1 MHFVFLRLY
10 SFAWWLMLPLV
21 LGRLWWRGRQEPGY
35 RAHIAERLGFALP
48 LFSGPVM
55 MVHAV
60 SVGETR
66 AAEPL
71 ILALLDAYPEH
82 QILLTHMTPTGRA
95 TGSALFGHQPRVRQ
109 AYLPYDTLWMTRRFL
124 AQCRP
129 SLCVL
134 METEVWPSLIASC
147 ARAVVPVALVNA
159 RLSER
164 SLRRARRF
172 DTLLGQAARQIT
184 LVAAQ
189 TQDDAARLQS
199 LGATSLIVTGSLK
212 FDITPPAAMLAA
224 GAALRAQIGPRP
236 VLLCASTRE
245 GEEALLLSAFRQHKS
260 AYPTDV
266 LLMIVP
272 RHPQRFDQV
281 ARLIDGQGWSM
292 MRRSQLAQAALPV
305 TTQVL
310 LGDSMG
316 ELFAYYAACDLAFI
330 GGSLLPLGGQNL
342 IEACSCGKP
351 VLLGPHTFNFA
362 QSSDDAVQ
370 LGAACRIEDAAQL
383 IVQAGKLLQSTE
395 ALARMGRAALHFAT
409 KEQGATRRIVAALLT
424 L

>member
-1 MHFVFLRLY
+1 
-10 SFAWWLMLPLV
+10 
-21 LGRLWWRGRQEPGY
+21 
-35 RAHIAERLGFALP
+35 
-48 LFSGPVM
+48 
-55 MVHAV
+55 
-60 SVGETR
+60 
-66 AAEPL
+66 
-71 ILALLDAYPEH
+71 
-82 QILLTHMTPTGRA
+82 MTPTGRA

-109 AYLPYDTLWMTRRFL
+109 AYLPYDTLWMMRRFL
-124 AQCRP
+124 AQCQPRC
-129 SLCVL
+129 CVL
-134 METEVWPSLIASC
+134 METEVWPSLSASC
-147 ARAVVPVALVNA
+147 ARAAVPVALVNA
-159 RLSER
+159 RLSAR
-164 SLRRARRF
+164 ALRRARRF
-172 DTLLGQAARQIT
+172 ETLLGQAARQIT

-189 TQDDAARLQS
+189 TQEDAARLQS
-199 LGATSLIVTGSLK
+199 LGATKLIVTGSLK
-212 FDITPPAAMLAA
+212 FDIAPPSAMLAA

-260 AYPTDV
+260 AYPADV

-292 MRRSQLAQAALPV
+292 VRRSQLAQAALPV